1 VAGGGAGARVNSSG
15 SSRRQFLKLATASAA
30 SVTPGFSAEPVIGL
44 IVPSSN
50 PTVPPEART
59 LYPIGAQF
67 RAEGIGLGRTLP
79 EDFDRLIERVIP
91 VADKL
96 SKAGAGAIVLMAPS
110 VSFYKGAAFNQRL
123 TGELERAT
131 GVPSITASTAIV
143 EGLQSVRAR
152 RVAVATVYTDEISL
166 HLQGFLE
173 QSGFEVVTVKGL
185 GIERFEERPPVMESV
200 TNEGLLDFC
209 VIVRESRPEADALLI
224 CSGYLPTV
232 DLIVPIEKRC
242 QIPVVSATPHALRA
256 GVRLAGPSGR
266 APGFGTLLD
275 R

>member
-1 VAGGGAGARVNSSG
+1 LTD
-15 SSRRQFLKLATASAA
+15 SRRQFLKLTAAAAA
-30 SVTPGFSAEPVIGL
+30 SVTLGVSADPVVGL
-44 IVPSSN
+44 VVPTSN
-50 PTVPPEART
+50 APVPPEART
-59 LYPIGAQF
+59 MYPRGVQF

-91 VADKL
+91 VANKL
-96 SKAGAGAIVLMAPS
+96 SKEGASAIVLMSPPL
-110 VSFYKGAAFNQRL
+110 SFYKGAAFNRRL
-123 TGELERAT
+123 ADELTRAT
-131 GVPSITASTAIV
+131 GLPSITASTAIV
-143 EGLQSVRAR
+143 EGLRAIRAR

-185 GIERFEERPPVMESV
+185 AIERFEERPPVTESV
-200 TNEGLLDFC
+200 TNEELLEFC
-209 VIVRESRPEADALLI
+209 VRVRESRPEADALLI
-224 CSGYLPTV
+224 CSGYLPSL

-256 GVRLAGPSGR
+256 GVRLSGLSGR
-266 APGFGTLLD
+266 VRGSGTLLD

>member
-1 VAGGGAGARVNSSG
+1 VR
-15 SSRRQFLKLATASAA
+15 FL
-30 SVTPGFSAEPVIGL
+30 
-44 IVPSSN
+44 
-50 PTVPPEART
+50 
-59 LYPIGAQF
+59 
-67 RAEGIGLGRTLP
+67 AEGIGLARTLP
-79 EDFDRLIERVIP
+79 EDFDRLIERVLHA
-91 VADKL
+91 ADKL
-96 SKAGAGAIVLMAPS
+96 SKAGTHAIVLMAPS
-110 VSFYKGAAFNQRL
+110 ISFYKGAAFNRRL
-123 TGELERAT
+123 TDELKRAT
-131 GVPSITASTAIV
+131 GLPSITASTAIV

-200 TNEGLLDFC
+200 TNEELPDFC
-209 VIVRESRPEADALLI
+209 VKVRESRPKADTLLI
-224 CSGYLPTV
+224 CSGYLPTL

-256 GVRLAGPSGR
+256 GVRLTGIAGR
-266 APGFGTLLD
+266 VPGFGTLLD